1 VENAYTLLYALTDNT
16 CRYFADEDELCA
28 QAMRKMI
35 SLRAERWGKCLR
47 VLSEKPTG
55 EVLILSK
62 SLKNI

>member
-1 VENAYTLLYALTDNT
+1 MD
-16 CRYFADEDELCA
+16 ADELRA

-35 SLRAERWGKCLR
+35 SSRAEQWVKCLR